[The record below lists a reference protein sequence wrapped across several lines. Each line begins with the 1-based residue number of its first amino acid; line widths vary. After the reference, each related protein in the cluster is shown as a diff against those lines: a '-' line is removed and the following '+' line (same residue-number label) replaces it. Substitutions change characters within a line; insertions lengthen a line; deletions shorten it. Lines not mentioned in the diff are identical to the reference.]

1 MQVTLYTNDTIN
13 KKRATHAL
21 IKVGLFGAIG
31 LPTNGWHVYIWSY
44 LNMILNIETL
54 IKKFNFFYFQKLYT
68 ITNLNMN
75 MSSVILRKKEIN
87 F

>member
-1 MQVTLYTNDTIN
+1 
-13 KKRATHAL
+13 
-21 IKVGLFGAIG
+21 
-31 LPTNGWHVYIWSY
+31 
-44 LNMILNIETL
+44 MILNIETL